1 MTLQAAVVGVFLLA
15 VVAGGAAESAWR
27 LAAILLPTAA
37 IALVVVIAA
46 LAPRRPV
53 VGDARLCP
61 RILEHTAPVAAAAT
75 SLAAV
80 YGSALSVKH
89 AGEARRARVLARFLL
104 RRQPWLTGYVQESSH
119 GDMSDASGGACHR
132 PAATQPPLDGGKS
145 RPHRIAQ
152 CDAGPPS

>member
-1 MTLQAAVVGVFLLA
+1 VKLQAAVVGVFLLA

-104 RRQPWLTGYVQESSH
+104 RRQPWLAGYVQESSH
-119 GDMSDASGGACHR
+119 AQPEELTAIINAHR
-132 PAATQPPLDGGKS
+132 APRQAPLPVPAG
-145 RPHRIAQ
+145 RPTEL
-152 CDAGPPS
+152 AGTLG